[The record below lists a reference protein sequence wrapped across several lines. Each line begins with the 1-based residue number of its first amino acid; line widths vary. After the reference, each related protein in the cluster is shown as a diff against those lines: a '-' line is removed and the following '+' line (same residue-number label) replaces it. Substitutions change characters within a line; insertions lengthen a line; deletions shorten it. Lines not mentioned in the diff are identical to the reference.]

1 MSEDEWILI
10 LSIITLAI
18 IIFVIFFIIKNVDLT
33 ELIAKLKIPKPWR

>member
-18 IIFVIFFIIKNVDLT
+18 IIFVIFYIIKNVDFLQ
-33 ELIAKLKIPKPWR
+33 LIANIKIPKPWK